1 MIPRQ
6 AAHHRPAGK
15 GLGAGL
21 LLVLWMGAVG
31 PGSNRAWAHTQ
42 GMYSTRAAAEKRAT
56 ELHCQGA
63 YPMGDR
69 WGTDGC
75 PAPTNKACTK
85 PCGNS
90 SRKAP
95 HGGRPSALV

>member
-31 PGSNRAWAHTQ
+31 PGSNRACAHTQ

-69 WGTDGC
+69 WMPC
-75 PAPTNKACTK
+75 ANEHSLHKALRQQQ
-85 PCGNS
+85 P
-90 SRKAP
+90 
-95 HGGRPSALV
+95 